1 MKRLKEALDW
11 RFWIWVPIL
20 SLLVPYLINES
31 SVLNVNFKIIFSFFI
46 VNIIFSI
53 IAGAFLRRH
62 GAFWYLLFV
71 WPLFFIFSIW
81 LVINSHMYGYY
92 LAALYFVIELF
103 AFTRGQEEEID
114 IEDQIPVDGGYREV

>member
-1 MKRLKEALDW
+1 MKRLKEALDG

-53 IAGAFLRRH
+53 IAGVFLRRH

>member
-31 SVLNVNFKIIFSFFI
+31 SVLNVNFKIIFSLFI
-46 VNIIFSI
+46 VNIIFSV

-81 LVINSHMYGYY
+81 FVINSHMYGYY
-92 LAALYFVIELF
+92 LAALYFVVELF